1 MPTYRDQAI
10 VLHTTKLGEA
20 DRIITML
27 TRNHGKVRAVA
38 KGIRKSNS
46 RFGARLEP
54 LNLVDVQLHQGRNLD
69 TVTGVETVAAF
80 SAQASQDYGLWTAG
94 LAMAETT
101 DRIVSA
107 DHEPANAQF
116 LLFYGGLKALVE
128 KSHAPGLILD
138 AFLIRTMAL
147 AGWAA
152 SFDNCAKCDAKGPH
166 NWFSVTGGGALCG
179 ECKVPGSATP
189 SPETLSLLGALLS
202 GDWQT
207 ADASLDRNRKEAT
220 GIVAA
225 YLQWHL
231 EREVR
236 SLKHVERRKDE
247 TVG

>member
-1 MPTYRDQAI
+1 
-10 VLHTTKLGEA
+10 
-20 DRIITML
+20 ML
-27 TRNHGKVRAVA
+27 TRNHGKIRAVA
-38 KGIRKSNS
+38 RGIRKSNS

-80 SAQASQDYGLWTAG
+80 SAQASQDYALWTAG

-101 DRIVSA
+101 DRIISA
-107 DHEPANAQF
+107 DREPANAQF
-116 LLFYGGLKALVE
+116 VLFYGGLRALVE
-128 KSHAPGLILD
+128 KAHAPGLILD
-138 AFLIRTMAL
+138 AFLIRSMAL

-166 NWFSVTGGGALCG
+166 NWFSVVGGGALCAD
-179 ECKVPGSATP
+179 CKIPGSATP
-189 SPETLSLLGALLS
+189 APETLNLLGALLS
-202 GDWQT
+202 GDWQY
-207 ADASLDRNRKEAT
+207 ADQSLDRNRREAT

-225 YLQWHL
+225 HLQWHL

-247 TVG
+247 SVG